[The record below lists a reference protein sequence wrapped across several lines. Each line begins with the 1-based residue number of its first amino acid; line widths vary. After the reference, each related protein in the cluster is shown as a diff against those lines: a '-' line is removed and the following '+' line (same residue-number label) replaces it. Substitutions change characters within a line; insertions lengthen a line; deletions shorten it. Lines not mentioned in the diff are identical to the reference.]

1 MLNVYAVDITIEWV
15 LLTRGKT
22 AKKLVFEE
30 VDFPIEEESEIIKI
44 MRLDVESHIKGY
56 HIYKRLEPENVVARF
71 ACSGS
76 GKRRSNSWTSK
87 QGNLGR
93 FGKTIFFSY
102 V

>member
-1 MLNVYAVDITIEWV
+1 MLIC
-15 LLTRGKT
+15 GKT

-56 HIYKRLEPENVVARF
+56 HIYKRLEPEKVVSRF
-71 ACSGS
+71 AVAV
-76 GKRRSNSWTSK
+76 GKEGQVVGHLSK
-87 QGNLGR
+87 
-93 FGKTIFFSY
+93 K